1 MFRKLASVVESV
13 ICPHILGSLFCFCF
27 HLQIFVDL
35 LNEYVNINVCPLSKL
50 NKRFA
55 GSICHWIVPSM
66 EMFQLSV
73 PQLLCQLGI
82 QFLFLLPESYL
93 LSQTPRPIH
102 LFPFPCSFASSLGML
117 LLSRASQKTRNGFYF
132 ICIGLLGIIM
142 GICIR
147 T

>member
-1 MFRKLASVVESV
+1 MVFNMCNIQSLYITLA
-13 ICPHILGSLFCFCF
+13 LFCFPSFNSVFVC

-82 QFLFLLPESYL
+82 QFLFLSYGSPICFYRHQD
-93 LSQTPRPIH
+93 LSICF
-102 LFPFPCSFASSLGML
+102 LFLVASLQAWACFCYLGHHRRQETVFTSFVLAYWVS
-117 LLSRASQKTRNGFYF
+117 
-132 ICIGLLGIIM
+132 
-142 GICIR
+142 
-147 T
+147 